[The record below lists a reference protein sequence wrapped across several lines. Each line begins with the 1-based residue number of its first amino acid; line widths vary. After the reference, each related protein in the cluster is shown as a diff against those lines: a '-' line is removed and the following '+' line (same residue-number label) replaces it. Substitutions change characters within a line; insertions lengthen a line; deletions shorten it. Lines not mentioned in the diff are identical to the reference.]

1 MIQEIQS
8 IQRDIDCISNSL
20 DTLAKCKQGTVY
32 NFDCSSGEF
41 FEQNHLAKKW
51 GLNPRRTF
59 GRLVISFRVLYRMDG
74 NLEQGCQ
81 ILNSYTE
88 EVRGR
93 IVALFDKYLVKQ
105 EDGSDLIN
113 SFSGLAQ
120 KAWLARYKLRE
131 QYENPEQE
139 ETIKQLGKIITL
151 VEMYVK

>member
-1 MIQEIQS
+1 
-8 IQRDIDCISNSL
+8 
-20 DTLAKCKQGTVY
+20 
-32 NFDCSSGEF
+32 
-41 FEQNHLAKKW
+41 
-51 GLNPRRTF
+51 
-59 GRLVISFRVLYRMDG
+59 MDG